1 MMFDMSICSPCLRS
15 KQRDSGEV
23 RLDPLVITPTL
34 PVTTG
39 RDSQGVNRRLALFLE
54 ALAEG
59 DRPVRLLRLVPDQV
73 VKEWEGQQRRL
84 NRIESEHWG
93 HAVDVI
99 LVPRRSRTET
109 FYNHYV
115 QGSVSAACQPSFFP
129 FGGSAAVDAI
139 SRQLDG
145 PAGLVFVHRLP
156 AMCAVLQTGQR
167 PSRMFFDL
175 DDVEHRMRLRSVMQ
189 RPIWPGKLIYAAHIP
204 ALLSAERKGAALSR
218 ATFVCSER
226 DRRHLLALGMRNV
239 VTVPNAVRMPAA
251 PSPLVPDPT
260 MLFIGLMTYEP
271 NIECVTRLVRRIMP
285 LVWQT
290 APQARLIVAGNGSDA
305 LPRAS
310 SADARIEYLGFVPDL
325 DELYA
330 RTRIVCCPMINGG
343 GTRVKL
349 IEAAAY
355 GKPIV
360 ATGVGAEG
368 LAFCHNE
375 EFLLH
380 DDDAALAEACARLLV
395 DDALCIR
402 LGSSARLRM
411 QSLYD
416 SSSISREIRQ
426 VLKRPDGEERNP

>member
-1 MMFDMSICSPCLRS
+1 M
-15 KQRDSGEV
+15 DS
-23 RLDPLVITPTL
+23 LVITPTL

-54 ALAEG
+54 ALVEG
-59 DRPVRLLRLVPDQV
+59 DRPVRILRLVPDQV
-73 VKEWEGQQRRL
+73 VHEWQGQQQRL
-84 NRIESEHWG
+84 NRIESGYWG
-93 HAVDVI
+93 HAVDVV

-109 FYNHYV
+109 FYNHYI

-129 FGGSAAVDAI
+129 FGGPAAVDEI
-139 SRQLDG
+139 NHQLDG
-145 PAGLVFVHRLP
+145 LAGAVFVHRLP
-156 AMCAVLQTGQR
+156 AMCAVLQTAQR
-167 PSRMFFDL
+167 PPRMFFDL

-189 RPIWPGKLIYAAHIP
+189 KPVWPGKLIYAAHIP
-204 ALLSAERKGAALSR
+204 ALLNAERRGAALSR

-226 DRRHLLALGMRNV
+226 DRRHLLALRMRNV
-239 VTVPNAVRMPAA
+239 VTIPNAVRMPAL
-251 PSPLVPDPT
+251 PSPLVPEPT

-271 NIECVTRLVRRIMP
+271 NLECVMRLVRRIMP

-290 APQARLIVAGNGSDA
+290 VPQARLLVAGSGSEA
-305 LPRAS
+305 LPQAS
-310 SADARIEYLGFVPDL
+310 PDDARIEYLGFVPAL

-349 IEAAAY
+349 IEAAAH

-360 ATGVGAEG
+360 ATSVGAEG

-375 EFLLH
+375 DLLLH

-395 DDALCIR
+395 DDALCMR
-402 LGSSARLRM
+402 LGSFARLRA

-416 SSSISREIRQ
+416 PSSISKEIREI
-426 VLKRPDGEERNP
+426 LKRPA